1 MNQNPTSWH
10 PAQDLLHQ
18 LSLYHTLLVTFIEAF
33 LDLDIEHLIFSAYDK
48 SLRNFFRS
56 DSRAKRYVKD
66 VYALAEPFLEGESN
80 LGTEVHM
87 KLGPIKYVDENVDA
101 DGLCAGARGP
111 SRQVRNLMESQRG
124 NLVPMVIIAED
135 TGECD
140 GTGYTTGCAYV

>member
-1 MNQNPTSWH
+1 MSI
-10 PAQDLLHQ
+10 
-18 LSLYHTLLVTFIEAF
+18 Y
-33 LDLDIEHLIFSAYDK
+33 FSAYDK

-87 KLGPIKYVDENVDA
+87 KLGPIKYVDENVNA

-111 SRQVRNLMESQRG
+111 SRQVRNVMESQRG
-124 NLVPMVIIAED
+124 NLVPMVIR
-135 TGECD
+135 
-140 GTGYTTGCAYV
+140 GYRRM